1 MTDIPGHAP
10 PEVINYLGT
19 VFTVQ
24 VGIPFLVGL
33 LIAYPALR
41 NIEKSVLFSFLGAI
55 IFSFTLSEPV
65 YLLLI
70 NVFGL
75 NYHFFPDFNSS
86 FIISRIIFGIASGI
100 VGILLASG
108 YTKVIQYLESKG
120 KWTEKSQ
127 MIVRKFIIAGSLSVA
142 VATLIFLISTVW
154 LSYVSWRFYNIPVL
168 RYYFYPSTLIGI
180 VVISG
185 VLVIA
190 VYILKIEFKKMR
202 LG

>member
-10 PEVINYLGT
+10 PEIINYLGT
-19 VFTVQ
+19 VFTAQ

-33 LIAYPALR
+33 IIAYLVLR

-75 NYHFFPDFNSS
+75 SYDVGPDFDSR
-86 FIISRIIFGIASGI
+86 FIISRVIFGIASGI
-100 VGILLASG
+100 LGVLLASG
-108 YTKVIQYLESKG
+108 YAKVIQYLESKR
-120 KWTEKSQ
+120 KWTETSQ
-127 MIVRKFIIAGSLSVA
+127 MIARKFIIAGSLSVA
-142 VATLIFLISTVW
+142 VAALIFLITTVW
-154 LSYVSWRFYNIPVL
+154 LSYVNWRFYNISVL

-190 VYILKIEFKKMR
+190 VYILKIEFKR
-202 LG
+202 